1 MLNQNYHGNYFTVYV
16 SQNIM
21 LYILN
26 LYSELYQL
34 SLSQT
39 EGKNYG
45 I

>member
-1 MLNQNYHGNYFTVYV
+1 MYV

-26 LYSELYQL
+26 VYSELDQL
-34 SLSQT
+34 YLSQT